1 MGVSPGQKGHHLSR
15 LQRLETFFF
24 DLDGCI
30 WFGDRLAGNAA
41 ELVSQLRAE
50 GRNVAFVSNVTS
62 TTADLVAERL
72 TAMGIPTLESQ
83 VMTPFT
89 ILRQHPLLQGDPNV
103 FLLGNRIIR
112 DALRRAGLQLTDDP
126 AEAQVV
132 VVSRD
137 TDLTYHHL
145 AEACQALYQG
155 ASLLALNL
163 DARVP
168 VEGGVYLPGNGSI
181 VAALTTATGV
191 KAEAIGKPSGFFFD
205 RALERFGARR
215 ETTAMV
221 GDNLDSDIAGGLAA
235 GLLTVQ
241 VGLDKFSQLDEP
253 AVPDYQVAD
262 LYELQKLLAGGS
274 SD

>member
-1 MGVSPGQKGHHLSR
+1 MGFGAGQEGDNVTRLKG
-15 LQRLETFFF
+15 LQTIFF

-30 WFGDRLAGNAA
+30 WFGDRLADNADH
-41 ELVSQLRAE
+41 LVRQLRDA
-50 GRNVAFVSNVTS
+50 GLNVAFVSNVTS
-62 TTADLVAERL
+62 TTASLVAERL
-72 TAMGIPTLESQ
+72 TYMGIPAIESQ

-89 ILRQHPLLQGDPNV
+89 ILRQHPLLQGNPAV
-103 FLLGNRIIR
+103 YLLGNRIIR
-112 DALRRAGLQLTDDP
+112 DALHKAGLMLTDDP
-126 AEAQVV
+126 AAAEVV

-137 TDLTYHHL
+137 TDLTYSHL

-205 RALERFGARR
+205 RALERFGADRQ
-215 ETTAMV
+215 TTAMV
-221 GDNLDSDIAGGLAA
+221 GDNLDSDIQGGRDA

-241 VGLDKFSQLDEP
+241 VGLDGFSQLEEP
-253 AVPDYQVAD
+253 AVPDYRVRD
-262 LYELQKLLAGGS
+262 LFELEALFKAAAG
-274 SD
+274 